1 MRFTYCLLVVLSFSL
16 VACGPRSTVPKSPLE
31 QALRKRNQTAVDK
44 AIADGADVNQALSD
58 GSKPLE
64 MALRNKDSK
73 NVGLLLE
80 KGADYDLKDK
90 KGRDLFEQLWNKGQV
105 GAADSRAL
113 GFLLKAG
120 YTVPKTMDDKDQTW
134 LHRLA
139 QECDDENIPKALV
152 AQGFPV
158 DERDQAGWTPL
169 HHAVFHSRYHFCLGL
184 LESGADV
191 NAETARELSRIIDDS
206 EGGGGRLLYRYMA
219 GSRPLDLE
227 HQSFSR
233 GQNKEDI
240 AKLLEEK
247 GGTKNPEVDNKF

>member
-1 MRFTYCLLVVLSFSL
+1 MRHCLLLILTLSL

-31 QALRKRNQTAVDK
+31 QALRKRNQGAVEK
-44 AIADGADVNQALSD
+44 ALADGADVNLALSD

-64 MALRNKDSK
+64 MAIRNHDYK
-73 NVGLLLE
+73 NVGLLLD

-90 KGRDLFEQLWNKGQV
+90 KGRDLFEQLWNGGHLGTAEAK
-105 GAADSRAL
+105 AL
-113 GFLLKAG
+113 GSLFKAG

-134 LHRLA
+134 MHRLA
-139 QECDDENIPKALV
+139 QECNDDNIPKALV

-158 DERDQAGWTPL
+158 DERDEAGWTPL
-169 HHAVFHSRYHFCLGL
+169 HHAVFNSRYHFCLGL

-191 NAETARELSRIIDDS
+191 NAETGRELSRVIDDA
-206 EGGGGRLLYRYMA
+206 EGGKGQLVYRYMA

-247 GGTKNPEVDNKF
+247 GGTRNPEVKNKF